1 MFGSIAVGTRSIEEY
16 QPVVGRTAIDELRT
30 LAEPLQGV
38 RVLHLSSPTAS
49 NSVRNLLSSTMPLM
63 ADLGLRAQWQQLRI
77 PSEFTAMDRQFRSAL
92 SGARVGWTAR
102 DSVDWT
108 AFNLL
113 NAELF
118 DEEFDVVV
126 VHHTASVGL
135 YEAVS
140 QVRGTRPPGAWIWHS
155 HRDYRAALPG
165 AWRVVQQHAADFGA
179 AVFDAKGLIHSDT
192 PNRIVAVVPL
202 GVDALGARGLP
213 VASEIRDALFS
224 QRNIDVH
231 RPILAQVVSSIRP
244 EPPLAVLETFEM
256 VKAYRPE
263 VQLVTVNLAFA
274 EGSELRQ
281 TTDIVASRAEKIGG
295 ALLLTELG
303 KVGNVENSALRQEAA
318 VMVHQGRP
326 SGVSLALLEEM
337 WQGKPIVSARS
348 LMAAATLDDGTG
360 ILADSPMDQA
370 EAIIRLLD
378 SPGYAARLGRN
389 AHRAV
394 ARRFLLP
401 HHLKAYLKLFAR
413 LLRRP
418 ASRKR

>member
-1 MFGSIAVGTRSIEEY
+1 M
-16 QPVVGRTAIDELRT
+16 
-30 LAEPLQGV
+30 
-38 RVLHLSSPTAS
+38 
-49 NSVRNLLSSTMPLM
+49 
-63 ADLGLRAQWQQLRI
+63 
-77 PSEFTAMDRQFRSAL
+77 
-92 SGARVGWTAR
+92 
-102 DSVDWT
+102 
-108 AFNLL
+108 
-113 NAELF
+113 
-118 DEEFDVVV
+118 
-126 VHHTASVGL
+126 
-135 YEAVS
+135 
-140 QVRGTRPPGAWIWHS
+140 
-155 HRDYRAALPG
+155 
-165 AWRVVQQHAADFGA
+165 
-179 AVFDAKGLIHSDT
+179 
-192 PNRIVAVVPL
+192 
-202 GVDALGARGLP
+202 
-213 VASEIRDALFS
+213 ASEIRDALFS
-224 QRNIDVH
+224 QRNIDVR

-263 VQLVTVNLAFA
+263 VQLVIVNLAFA

-281 TTDIVASRAEKIGG
+281 TTDIVASRAEKVGG
-295 ALLLTELG
+295 ILLLTELD
-303 KVGNVENSALRQEAA
+303 KVGNVEISALRQEAA

-348 LMAAATLDDGTG
+348 PMAAATLDDGRTG
-360 ILADSPMDQA
+360 ILTDSPMDQA

-378 SPGYAARLGRN
+378 SPSYAARLGRN